1 MGTSSDIEVW
11 QCYTNLVEFAKAVTA
26 KNKGSEEATKAR
38 KTFWSLVDGA
48 HEDQIYLHIGHVN
61 TKKGIFDLAGKDR

>member
-1 MGTSSDIEVW
+1 MLHEVEVW
-11 QCYTNLVEFAKAVTA
+11 QCYTNLVEFAKGVTA
-26 KNKGSEEATKAR
+26 RGEETEEAKEAR

-61 TKKGIFDLAGKDR
+61 MEKGIFDLAGKDR

>member
-1 MGTSSDIEVW
+1 MAMF
-11 QCYTNLVEFAKAVTA
+11 TNLLELAKGVTSRA
-26 KNKGSEEATKAR
+26 EEIEEAIKAK

-61 TKKGIFDLAGKDR
+61 IKKGIFDLAGKDR

>member
-1 MGTSSDIEVW
+1 MPFIIKSPVVSSW
-11 QCYTNLVEFAKAVTA
+11 QNWHEET
-26 KNKGSEEATKAR
+26 EEAKEAR

-61 TKKGIFDLAGKDR
+61 MEKGIFDLAGKDR